1 MSAFLDKV
9 DRFFGITEKGSS
21 WSAELRGGL
30 ITFLAMA
37 YILAVNPSILS
48 PAAVG
53 YSMDSLFTATA
64 LAAAIACIIMA
75 ISAKLPIA
83 LAPGMGINAF
93 VSYTVCIM
101 MGFTYPQALL
111 AVLISGVLFFIVSV
125 AGVREKITNCI
136 PKTLKLSITAGIGF
150 FIAVVGLF
158 NAGIIVH
165 ATGSA
170 LQFGDL
176 ADPMVLLSLFCLFS
190 TLLMFVKGWWGATIV
205 GMILTAILGLITGL
219 VELPAELVSHP
230 DFTLFGAVFTDF
242 EMFDTTLIFSFIVA
256 IISLLVVDVFDSVG
270 TYTGLGE
277 KLQGMGLNEDVSN
290 NKMAYIVDSGATVL
304 GAAFG
309 TSTTTAYIESG
320 TGIVSGAKT
329 GLSTLLI
336 GLLFVVALFFS
347 PVFTGIFGGYC
358 TVGALVLVGVLMMMH
373 VKDIEW
379 NDNLNAVV
387 AFLTIFI
394 MGLSGSITNGIAAGI
409 IGYVLGSLVL
419 RKMEN
424 LNLFIYILFAIF
436 VLYFVIV
443 YGVIPNI

>member
-150 FIAVVGLF
+150 FIAC
-158 NAGIIVH
+158 I
-165 ATGSA
+165 T
-170 LQFGDL
+170 
-176 ADPMVLLSLFCLFS
+176 DPSPP
-190 TLLMFVKGWWGATIV
+190 VK
-205 GMILTAILGLITGL
+205 
-219 VELPAELVSHP
+219 
-230 DFTLFGAVFTDF
+230 
-242 EMFDTTLIFSFIVA
+242 
-256 IISLLVVDVFDSVG
+256 
-270 TYTGLGE
+270 
-277 KLQGMGLNEDVSN
+277 
-290 NKMAYIVDSGATVL
+290 
-304 GAAFG
+304 
-309 TSTTTAYIESG
+309 
-320 TGIVSGAKT
+320 
-329 GLSTLLI
+329 
-336 GLLFVVALFFS
+336 
-347 PVFTGIFGGYC
+347 
-358 TVGALVLVGVLMMMH
+358 
-373 VKDIEW
+373 
-379 NDNLNAVV
+379 
-387 AFLTIFI
+387 
-394 MGLSGSITNGIAAGI
+394 
-409 IGYVLGSLVL
+409 
-419 RKMEN
+419 
-424 LNLFIYILFAIF
+424 
-436 VLYFVIV
+436 
-443 YGVIPNI
+443 